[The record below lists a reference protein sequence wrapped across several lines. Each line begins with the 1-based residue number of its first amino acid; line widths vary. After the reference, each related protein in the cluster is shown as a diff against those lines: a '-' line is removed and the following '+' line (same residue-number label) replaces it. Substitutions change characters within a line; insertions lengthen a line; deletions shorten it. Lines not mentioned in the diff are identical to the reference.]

1 MDVPCLKLSAG
12 NKIPILGLGTWQSK
26 PGEVGN
32 VVKSAID
39 AGYRHLDCAWFY
51 QNEAEIGAAL
61 KTKFQEGVVKREDM
75 FITGKI
81 WRTKMRYE
89 DCLASL
95 KNSLKSYD
103 IEYLDLCLVHWPIPH
118 QHDGNDELMPTD
130 DKGDLVYSNT
140 SYLETWKALEKAVD
154 DGLVKAIG
162 LSNFN
167 SRQIDD
173 VIRNGRIKPS
183 VLQVEVH
190 PYLSQEKLVKFCQER
205 DIVVTAFS
213 PFGSPD
219 RPWAT
224 PDEPILLEDPQ
235 LLDIAKK
242 YKKSSA
248 QVIIRWLIQRNI
260 VVVPK
265 SANPARIRENFNV
278 WDFTL
283 SEDDMAVISSFN
295 RDYRFIVFYK
305 TVNGQREFA
314 EKDAPNFPFADEF

>member
-1 MDVPCLKLSAG
+1 MTLIYDYIVR
-12 NKIPILGLGTWQSK
+12 
-26 PGEVGN
+26 V
-32 VVKSAID
+32 
-39 AGYRHLDCAWFY
+39 HLVFCSYY
-51 QNEAEIGAAL
+51 Q
-61 KTKFQEGVVKREDM
+61 FCR
-75 FITGKI
+75 
-81 WRTKMRYE
+81 
-89 DCLASL
+89 
-95 KNSLKSYD
+95 
-103 IEYLDLCLVHWPIPH
+103 

-130 DKGDLVYSNT
+130 DKGNLVYSNT

-205 DIVVTAFS
+205 DIVVTAYS

-295 RDYRFIVFYK
+295 RDYRFIAFYK
-305 TVNGQREFA
+305 TVNGKQEFRDK
-314 EKDAPNFPFADEF
+314 EAPNFPFAEEF

>member
-12 NKIPILGLGTWQSK
+12 NKIPVLGLGTWQPK
-26 PGEVGN
+26 PGEVGEA
-32 VVKSAID
+32 VKSAID
-39 AGYRHLDCAWFY
+39 AGYRHLDCAWYY
-51 QNEAEIGAAL
+51 QNEPEIGAAL

-95 KNSLKSYD
+95 KNSLRSYG
-103 IEYLDLCLVHWPIPH
+103 IEYLDMCLIHWPIP
-118 QHDGNDELMPTD
+118 QKHDGNDELLPTD
-130 DKGDLVYSNT
+130 DQGSLAYSTT

-167 SRQIDD
+167 SRQIED

-183 VLQVEVH
+183 VVQVEVH

-205 DIVVTAFS
+205 DIVVTAYS
-213 PFGSPD
+213 PFASPD
-219 RPWAT
+219 RPWAISG
-224 PDEPILLEDPQ
+224 EPMLLEDPQ
-235 LLDIAKK
+235 LLDMAKK
-242 YKKSSA
+242 YKKSPA
-248 QVIIRWLIQRNI
+248 QVVIRWLIQRNI

-265 SANPARIRENFNV
+265 SANPCRIRENFNV

-295 RDYRFIVFYK
+295 RDYRFIALFK
-305 TVNGQREFA
+305 TVNG
-314 EKDAPNFPFADEF
+314 